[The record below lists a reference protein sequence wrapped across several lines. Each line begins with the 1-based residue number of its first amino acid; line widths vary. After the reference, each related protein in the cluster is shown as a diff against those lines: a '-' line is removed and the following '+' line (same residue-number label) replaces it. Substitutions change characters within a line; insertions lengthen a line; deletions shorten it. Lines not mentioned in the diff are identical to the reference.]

1 MNPAQHTPAAP
12 VGADQRPPVRLPG
25 TARVLGVPVHVMTMD
40 AVLDACERSV
50 RDSARLSIGVVNAAK
65 LVNMRRDE
73 WLRRAVLGADLIL
86 ADGQSV
92 VWASRLLHQP
102 LPERVAGIDLFQAL
116 LERAERHGYSVYFL
130 GATDEVL
137 DTMVD
142 RLRVRHP
149 RLRISGR
156 CNGYFPMSQATR
168 VAEDIRAAR
177 PDLLF
182 VGMTSPRK
190 ELFLEQW
197 GGFIGAHV
205 CHGVGGSF
213 DVLAGVTRR
222 APRLWRR
229 LGLEWLYRVKQEPR
243 RLWRRYLTTNVAFVA
258 LLTKDLLAAR
268 RLAGAR
274 TGPGGRDAAGVAS

>member
-1 MNPAQHTPAAP
+1 
-12 VGADQRPPVRLPG
+12 
-25 TARVLGVPVHVMTMD
+25 
-40 AVLDACERSV
+40 
-50 RDSARLSIGVVNAAK
+50 
-65 LVNMRRDE
+65 
-73 WLRRAVLGADLIL
+73 
-86 ADGQSV
+86 
-92 VWASRLLHQP
+92 
-102 LPERVAGIDLFQAL
+102 AL

-137 DTMVD
+137 SAMVD
-142 RLRVRHP
+142 RLRAQHP

-156 CNGYFPMSQATR
+156 CNGYFPMSEATR
-168 VAEDIRAAR
+168 VAADIRAAR

-197 GGFIGAHV
+197 GGHIGAHV

-258 LLTKDLLAAR
+258 LLTRDLVAAR
-268 RLAGAR
+268 RPTGAR
-274 TGPGGRDAAGVAS
+274 TGRGGPDAAGIGS